1 MEIEAKSEN
10 RRLNTM
16 VAVTVLIVSL
26 FLAVTKL
33 KDDNLVRAMEFVK
46 ADSIDLW
53 NEYQAERIKL
63 HGDEIDVKL
72 LSLVDVRNAQG
83 LAAEQQRLA
92 KQIAKYTGQSADLSN
107 KARAEDVRYE
117 ALKFRHEQFDMEDG
131 ILSITLALTAV
142 AALTELY
149 WLLATGWGFAAFG
162 VVMGLAGIFG
172 WPLHPEFLTRF
183 LG

>member
-10 RRLNTM
+10 KRLNTM

-63 HGDEIDVKL
+63 HGDENDTKL
-72 LSLVDVRNAQG
+72 LRLVRAQNTQD
-83 LAAEQQRLA
+83 LAAE
-92 KQIAKYTGQSADLSN
+92 
-107 KARAEDVRYE
+107 
-117 ALKFRHEQFDMEDG
+117 
-131 ILSITLALTAV
+131 
-142 AALTELY
+142 TE
-149 WLLATGWGFAAFG
+149 AFG
-162 VVMGLAGIFG
+162 RADREIYRALGRSGRQG
-172 WPLHPEFLTRF
+172 PLGRCALR
-183 LG
+183 GA